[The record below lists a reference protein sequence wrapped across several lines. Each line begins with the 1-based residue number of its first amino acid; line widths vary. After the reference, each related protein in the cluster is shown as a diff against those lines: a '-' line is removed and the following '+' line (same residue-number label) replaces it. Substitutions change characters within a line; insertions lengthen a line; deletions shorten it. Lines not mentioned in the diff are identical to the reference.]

1 MRERGRHEVKRRHL
15 EVGGGGDRT
24 QQGRAGNWGGDG
36 RWGGKGEPRSLSA
49 PVGALPQ
56 MDFLTPA

>member
-36 RWGGKGEPRSLSA
+36 RRGGKGEPRSLSA
-49 PVGALPQ
+49 PVGALPH